1 MEFPKALLIRFFTE
15 TMGLKYLKEEGDFL
29 WFEEGLNKVVVA
41 AYFRDIY
48 EEAELYKQVGALL
61 AQDAAK
67 TYLAALPEAL
77 AFVDVRFFKNHGV
90 GLVVV
95 DPSRGVEGV
104 EIKIYAKPRQAS
116 SSQVDVSKIAESLK
130 AALSARIDEE
140 LKRLEKS
147 LFEKVKAYVDQR
159 LEELRRRQ
167 EVKPPEPQQ
176 ARPAGPIVDNEWVR
190 ILRSK
195 T

>member
-90 GLVVV
+90 GLGVV
-95 DPSRGVEGV
+95 DPSRGAEGV

-116 SSQVDVSKIAESLK
+116 ASQVDVSKIAESLK